1 MNNDFINM
9 TPRDSFDFSLLNNQ
23 VIISSV
29 FILSNFLSINASL
42 QGMDI
47 LINKYTNSINYTP
60 DPDIPALL
68 GAKCSL
74 FAQLLLTQITSIK
87 LNESIDDFNT
97 TGDSTI
103 IQTNPELYIS
113 NILFSLGYSYGL
125 VGIQKI
131 FDSHHTGPIIGL

>member
-1 MNNDFINM
+1 MSNDFINM

-29 FILSNFLSINASL
+29 FILSNFLSLNASL

-74 FAQLLLTQITSIK
+74 FAQLLLTRIVSIQ
-87 LNESIDDFNT
+87 LDESIDNFNT
-97 TGDSTI
+97 TGDSTT
-103 IQTNPELYIS
+103 IQTNPELYMA
-113 NILFSLGYSYGL
+113 NILYSLGYSYGL
-125 VGIQKI
+125 IGVQKI
-131 FDSHHTGPIIGL
+131 FNSHHTGPIVGI